1 MLLLT
6 HQPQSKYLY
15 PMLTQVT
22 IYVVDGLQK
31 TSNVEG
37 NELMTVIFSFI
48 IKLVEMLKRTQ
59 QLQDL

>member
-1 MLLLT
+1 MLI
-6 HQPQSKYLY
+6 
-15 PMLTQVT
+15 QVT

-31 TSNVEG
+31 TGNVEE
-37 NELMTVIFSFI
+37 NKLMVVIFSFI

>member
-1 MLLLT
+1 
-6 HQPQSKYLY
+6 
-15 PMLTQVT
+15 MLTQVT
-22 IYVVDGLQK
+22 IYVADGLPK

-59 QLQDL
+59 QFQDL